1 MSIKKTIPK
10 NDSEAI
16 EMLAS
21 VVSYLKNNSK
31 NRKKN
36 NLIVR
41 KVRRPVAEKKDKSG
55 KDLQPAD
62 VIDLFASK
70 GKDAL
75 KEHLNALDIAGLRKI
90 ISTYG
95 FDKSRISKD
104 WKDKDKFVNLILQ
117 RVESMISKGESF
129 KY

>member
-1 MSIKKTIPK
+1 MSIKKTVPK

-36 NLIVR
+36 NSNVR
-41 KVRRPVAEKKDKSG
+41 KMEKPVVGKKDKSG
-55 KDLQPAD
+55 NELQPAN

-75 KEHLNALDIAGLRKI
+75 KEHLNSLEISGLRKI
-90 ISTYG
+90 ISAYG
-95 FDKSRISKD
+95 FDKSRTSKD
-104 WKDKDKFVNLILQ
+104 WRDKDKFVNLIVE
-117 RVESMISKGESF
+117 RVESMISKGEAF
-129 KY
+129 K

>member
-1 MSIKKTIPK
+1 
-10 NDSEAI
+10 
-16 EMLAS
+16 MLAS
-21 VVSYLKNNSK
+21 ILSYLKNNSK
-31 NRKKN
+31 SRKKN
-36 NLIVR
+36 NSIVR
-41 KVRRPVAEKKDKSG
+41 KVERPVVEKKYKSG
-55 KDLQPAD
+55 KDLEPAD

-75 KEHLNALDIAGLRKI
+75 KEHLNALDISGLRKI

-104 WKDKDKFVNLILQ
+104 WKDKDKFVNFIVQ
-117 RVESMISKGESF
+117 RVESMISKGEAF